1 MNKASLIKA
10 QADFETSPY
19 ITELK
24 LARNVAFIMHFNDK
38 VNALQT
44 LLKEQKAMPNLNLTK
59 IQQIMNGLDEVNSLV
74 KTVVSKEMVNED
86 SVHDA

>member
-10 QADFETSPY
+10 QADFEASPY
-19 ITELK
+19 LTELK

-44 LLKEQKAMPNLNLTK
+44 ALKEQKAMPALNLTK
-59 IQQIMNGLDEVNSLV
+59 IQNVMNGLDEINSLI
-74 KTVVSKEMVNED
+74 KTVLSKDMIEPTN
-86 SVHDA
+86 DA